1 MKTSRGSIQP
11 ERADEDDDPR
21 KREAARHHRERAHP
35 AAALDEAGDRK
46 LREHER
52 ARVAEEDEADPPLGD
67 AVVVLREHRQELEL
81 RVAGRD
87 EDDVQRHD
95 RDERAI
101 AQDVAVPACHDL
113 VRRRRLG
120 VGDEGQ
126 HGDHREVGR
135 DVEEEEDG
143 EARRIRGRCDQPAH
157 EPAEADAGVDGD
169 PLERERGVSFPVRRQ
184 PGEEHGRRRPEEAG
198 TEAQHGRER
207 ERLPGPVD
215 EREQPVADRRDGER
229 GGDRRAMSRAVRRST
244 LRS

>member
-1 MKTSRGSIQP
+1 MKTTFSATIAPNARSRRTWPYPPATTWSAGAGS
-11 ERADEDDDPR
+11 
-21 KREAARHHRERAHP
+21 
-35 AAALDEAGDRK
+35 
-46 LREHER
+46 
-52 ARVAEEDEADPPLGD
+52 
-67 AVVVLREHRQELEL
+67 
-81 RVAGRD
+81 
-87 EDDVQRHD
+87 
-95 RDERAI
+95 
-101 AQDVAVPACHDL
+101 
-113 VRRRRLG
+113 G